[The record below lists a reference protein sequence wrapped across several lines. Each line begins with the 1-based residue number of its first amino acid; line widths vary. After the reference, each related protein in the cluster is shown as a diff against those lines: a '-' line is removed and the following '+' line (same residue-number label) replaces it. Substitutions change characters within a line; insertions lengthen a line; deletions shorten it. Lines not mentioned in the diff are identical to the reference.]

1 MGNDLY
7 PEWPQLAVTEGNR
20 LHAVWF
26 TRHRWDLFGSD
37 QGAHYQIWYSTLPL
51 NTPQLVPPPL
61 FTPVPTIAASPTAAP
76 SPTLAPTPL
85 PSAIAAAPMVASDP
99 QWEQRGV
106 VTIAVALLPV
116 GGMLVLLVGVALFLR
131 RR

>member
-1 MGNDLY
+1 MGNELY
-7 PEWPQLAVTEGNR
+7 PEWPQLAVMDGNS

-37 QGAHYQIWYSTLPL
+37 QGAHYQVWYSTLALDAP
-51 NTPQLVPPPL
+51 TIAPAPL
-61 FTPVPTIAASPTAAP
+61 FTPVPTVAP
-76 SPTLAPTPL
+76 SPTVFPTATAAPTPL
-85 PSAIAAAPMVASDP
+85 PSAIAAAPMIDSNP

-106 VTIAVALLPV
+106 ITIALALVPVGALLF
-116 GGMLVLLVGVALFLR
+116 LFIALTLYLR